1 MILSVCPSV
10 CPLNKSTAT
19 PRYFYCL
26 LFKNQTTISFIK
38 KIRKKKLFFC
48 AKWLILFS
56 VKTATAFPWIY
67 IWLLKMFY
75 AKLKIHFVP
84 CVRESWDGETA
95 ARKGGWS
102 SSSPPI
108 RHSCTVILVLV
119 LVLCIWVNYVGRI
132 KRKTIWKSG
141 IINRSH
147 PASCI
152 LHPAPRSSALLQC
165 IKWQV
170 PESVRKIGKW
180 KKKSE
185 PSHESNRGRGGASR

>member
-1 MILSVCPSV
+1 MINFVQCKNSNSISVNLYLAS
-10 CPLNKSTAT
+10 
-19 PRYFYCL
+19 
-26 LFKNQTTISFIK
+26 KNVLCKIENSFRSLCQGIM
-38 KIRKKKLFFC
+38 R
-48 AKWLILFS
+48 W
-56 VKTATAFPWIY
+56 
-67 IWLLKMFY
+67 
-75 AKLKIHFVP
+75 
-84 CVRESWDGETA
+84 WDSSKE
-95 ARKGGWS
+95 GGWS

-185 PSHESNRGRGGASR
+185 PSHESNRGRGELAVNGERERRVWEYFPFETH